1 MLPIQAEKTGAANSI
16 EKTDISFRSIY
27 IRLRRRVL
35 GQLYRPQFVPFSY
48 VDGGVV
54 TRRQYF
60 PILLSFSKVRRRDR
74 LIRRL
79 AQEKGQQIAPPTL
92 IAASEVRVYV
102 RLTTDVCIVEVYKWI
117 VLALSISLDFWLRWL
132 VHEA

>member
-16 EKTDISFRSIY
+16 DRKNGHLFPID

-60 PILLSFSKVRRRDR
+60 PILLSFSKARRRDR

-102 RLTTDVCIVEVYKWI
+102 RLTTDVCICLI
-117 VLALSISLDFWLRWL
+117 SMISLSLTAERC
-132 VHEA
+132 